1 MRALYFLLP
10 FVISSAGVAT
20 AQDPLEFF
28 ETQVR
33 PLLAEKCFACHTQ
46 TKMGGLEMTSRD
58 SLLKG
63 GRSGPA
69 VEPRAPERSLLIR
82 AVSYEDEKLKMPP
95 SEQLTKEEIAVLTKW
110 VDAGAA
116 WPAAEGVQAADSAG
130 FRITDEHRAYWAF
143 RPVKTDLL
151 PPGAGS
157 AIDRFINDKLKDKG
171 LTPAPQAD
179 KRTLLRRVYFDL
191 TGLPPTPQ
199 EMEAFL
205 ADDSPNAYAQV
216 VDRLLASPRYGER
229 WGRHWLD
236 VARYSDDR
244 LNSTE
249 DEPYP
254 NAFRYRDW
262 VIKAFNDDMPYDL
275 FVKAQIAADQLTEQD
290 RKGRSKEELIGGL
303 GLFGLSPNFQDD
315 RVDVVTRGF
324 LAITVAC
331 AQCHDHK
338 FDPIPTEDYY
348 SLLGVFNS
356 TKIDEHPLVDGET
369 VEVYRAK
376 KKLADE
382 AKAKLDDFLSMQAR
396 QLVDAFAAQ
405 TEEYIVA
412 AWRLSGPGR
421 TSAKSVAKKSGLDRE
436 TLENWTAYLNGTPKE
451 HKLLDEW
458 HKLLADKAPEEE
470 VRRFGRGI
478 ERKLIE
484 VIGEKKRIEL
494 ENEIL
499 LGGDKSGG
507 NLRRTMQLALP
518 REEFYLW
525 NDLASPNGREIPAA
539 AKTGI
544 LYYKGEAL
552 ERFLS
557 GVWLEHVRESR
568 RRTAELE
575 ANVPAKYAFEHVISD
590 VEKPRNEHVH
600 IRGNP
605 DNLGAE
611 VPRRFLRI
619 LCDEEPE
626 PFTHGSGR
634 LELARAIASPANPL
648 TARVMANRVWL
659 EHFGRGL
666 VGTPS
671 NFGVM
676 GERPTHPEL
685 LDYLAARLVE
695 SGWSVKTLHREILL
709 TDVYR
714 RSSQHIAANQET
726 DGENKLLWRANRRR
740 LDVEGLRDS
749 LLYVAG
755 RLVETP
761 GGPPRGWATEKEYGR
776 TVYRFVSRRS
786 LDPRLGLFDFPN
798 PNQTSERRVDT
809 NTPLQGLFFYNSELV
824 MEMAEA
830 LAARIALEAGDDPRA
845 RIERAYRL
853 LFGRTST
860 SEETSLALGFLDKS
874 GGAWPRLAHVW
885 LSSNEFRYVD

>member
-1 MRALYFLLP
+1 MLL
-10 FVISSAGVAT
+10 FVMSSTGVAL

-58 SLLKG
+58 ALLKG

-69 VEPRAPERSLLIR
+69 VEPKAPERSLLIR

-95 SEQLTKEEIAVLTKW
+95 SEQLTKEQVAVLTKW

-116 WPAAEGVQAADSAG
+116 WPASAEGAAASNEDG
-130 FRITDEHRAYWAF
+130 FQITDEHRAYWAY
-143 RPVKTDLL
+143 RPVK
-151 PPGAGS
+151 GAVPAS
-157 AIDRFINDKLKDKG
+157 ATAIDRFINDKLREKG
-171 LTPAPQAD
+171 LTPTPQAD

-191 TGLPPTPQ
+191 TGLPPTPK
-199 EMEAFL
+199 EMDAFL
-205 ADDSPNAYAQV
+205 ADDSPQAYAQV

-229 WGRHWLD
+229 WGRRWLD

-244 LNSTE
+244 LNSTQ

-290 RKGRSKEELIGGL
+290 RKGRSTDELIGGL

-315 RVDVVTRGF
+315 RVDMVTRGF
-324 LAITVAC
+324 MAITVAC

-348 SLLGVFNS
+348 SLLGIFNS
-356 TKIDEHPLVDGET
+356 TKIDEHPLVGHDV
-369 VEVYRAK
+369 VEEYQAK
-376 KKLADE
+376 KKLVDD
-382 AKAKLDDFLSMQAR
+382 AKAKLDEFLATQSR

-405 TEEYIVA
+405 TEAYVVA
-412 AWRLSGPGR
+412 AWRMSGPEKAAAEAA
-421 TSAKSVAKKSGLDRE
+421 TKESGLDQE
-436 TLENWTAYLNGTPKE
+436 TLGNWTAYLNGTPKE

-458 HKLLADKAPEEE
+458 HKLLADKAPEAD
-470 VRRFGRGI
+470 VRRFGREI
-478 ERKLIE
+478 EAKLIE
-484 VIGEKKRIEL
+484 VIAEKKRIEL

-507 NLRRTMQLALP
+507 NLRRTKQLALP

-525 NDLASPNGREIPAA
+525 NDLASPNGREIPTEAR
-539 AKTGI
+539 TGI

-557 GVWLEHVRESR
+557 GVWLEHVRESKR
-568 RRTAELE
+568 RVAELE
-575 ANVPAKYAFEHVISD
+575 KNVPEEYPFEHMISD
-590 VEKPRNEHVH
+590 IEKPRNEHVH
-600 IRGNP
+600 IRGNA
-605 DNLGAE
+605 DNLGPE
-611 VPRRFLRI
+611 VPRHFLSI
-619 LCDEEPE
+619 LCEGEPE
-626 PFTHGSGR
+626 AFTEGSGR
-634 LELARAIASPANPL
+634 LELARSIASPKNPL
-648 TARVMANRVWL
+648 TARVMVNRIWL
-659 EHFGRGL
+659 EHFGRGI

-685 LDYLAARLVE
+685 LDYLAMRFVE

-709 TDVYR
+709 TDAYQ
-714 RSSQHIAANQET
+714 RSSKQIAANEEV

-761 GGPPRGWATEKEYGR
+761 GGPPHGWASEQDYGR

-809 NTPLQGLFFYNSELV
+809 NTPLQGLFFYNSDLV
-824 MEMAEA
+824 MEMAGA
-830 LAARIALEAGDDPRA
+830 LAERIASEAGDDREA

-853 LFGRTST
+853 LFGRAPS
-860 SEETSLALGFLDKS
+860 SEETSLALGFLEKS
-874 GGAWPRLAHVW
+874 NDAWPRLTHVW